1 MLASVLP
8 DASKFSVRDSYTGG
22 NKGWRCRRRLLVAAA
37 AAPVVLRVG
46 LAVRPAARLRLAPAL
61 RPRGRRTRRGGATP
75 PPEASPIGFPVP
87 TSGGPARRRAP
98 VLEGLTAPRRRAP
111 VVLKARPLRRPIFEA
126 AAARRSSRITKSPAR
141 RRTVLETTPTGR
153 RSRII
158 KSRSRRSAVFE
169 AAAASITEAAAT
181 GPVVVAAAKAA
192 ARVARP
198 ETASRAV
205 VATEAAARRPVVGP
219 GAAAAPV
226 ARTVGRRSAL
236 ALLSVGR
243 LGLGRALGAEAFR
256 FGAVPGDLCGAA
268 LLVLAT
274 CVEINQ

>member
-1 MLASVLP
+1 M
-8 DASKFSVRDSYTGG
+8 
-22 NKGWRCRRRLLVAAA
+22 
-37 AAPVVLRVG
+37 
-46 LAVRPAARLRLAPAL
+46 
-61 RPRGRRTRRGGATP
+61 
-75 PPEASPIGFPVP
+75 
-87 TSGGPARRRAP
+87 
-98 VLEGLTAPRRRAP
+98 
-111 VVLKARPLRRPIFEA
+111 PIFEA

-274 CVEINQ
+274 CVEIN